1 MIRFENPA
9 MLEEIAQDEYETPL
23 PQKHLDDGRIIY
35 QSRNDYGTLR
45 KPTGNTQITD
55 FDHST
60 LGDDTPH
67 SGCIQADV
75 YSAPESILDAGC
87 SYSADIWNLGVI
99 V

>member
-1 MIRFENPA
+1 MIRFEDPT

-23 PQKHLDDGRIIY
+23 PQKHMDDGRIIY
-35 QSRNDYGTLR
+35 QSRNDYGPLR
-45 KPTGNTQITD
+45 KPTGIIRITD
-55 FDHST
+55 FDRSR

-75 YSAPESILDAGC
+75 YRAPESILDAGY